1 MQSSMNPSINISNMN
16 MSAENVNLRIRDI
29 VERKAILDAEYIKEI
44 DPKKNPKF
52 YGTLGQQGYGHCK
65 SRKISLGKL
74 VHHNY
79 GKAKFGSQ

>member
-44 DPKKNPKF
+44 DPKKN
-52 YGTLGQQGYGHCK
+52 
-65 SRKISLGKL
+65 R
-74 VHHNY
+74 HNLFCML
-79 GKAKFGSQ
+79 K